1 MSFWNWIPAKQAM
14 PLSLEAHKKAIEL
27 DDQIAE
33 SLINLGRK
41 RFHYNWNVRDARIA
55 LKKAIAINPNGAE
68 TYVQLG
74 MCSVLSGN
82 RDDVIAYSKKA
93 IGLDPFST
101 MNLWMAIIIPI
112 ITGDSFITLMNAER
126 LIDLNSD
133 FLGGH
138 LFAGMAYLQLGK
150 YEEALK

>member
-1 MSFWNWIPAKQAM
+1 M
-14 PLSLEAHKKAIEL
+14 PLSLEAYKKAIEL
-27 DDQIAE
+27 ADQIAE

-55 LKKAIAINPNGAE
+55 LKKAIAINPKGAE

-93 IGLDPFST
+93 IGPDSFST
-101 MNLWMAIIIPI
+101 MN
-112 ITGDSFITLMNAER
+112 R
-126 LIDLNSD
+126 
-133 FLGGH
+133 
-138 LFAGMAYLQLGK
+138 
-150 YEEALK
+150 